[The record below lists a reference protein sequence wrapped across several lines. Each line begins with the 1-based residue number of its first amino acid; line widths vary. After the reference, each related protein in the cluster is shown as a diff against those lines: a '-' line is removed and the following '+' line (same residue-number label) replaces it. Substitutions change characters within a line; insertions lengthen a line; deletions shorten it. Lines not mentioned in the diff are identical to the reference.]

1 MKKQLFILLTFCL
14 TLIAAQAGN
23 IICIHENVRE
33 TPYPQQGKRLNNS
46 ILRI

>member
-23 IICIHENVRE
+23 IILEFN
-33 TPYPQQGKRLNNS
+33 L
-46 ILRI
+46 